1 MGLSAAGLLP
11 GIGNAA
17 TTAKTARK
25 GVKAVVN
32 GAEAWKRIRPAV
44 NAGSVLFGEN
54 GAVVPSYGVGSI
66 IRKGADLIS
75 DVVRKGSDA
84 IRSASKTAD
93 AASSATKTVTPD
105 SISWYNPKTSP
116 RPGTFAD
123 EIDNAKDAVYATGST
138 TVKNPMVTRNPGS
151 GQMVAH
157 NPSSNLP
164 ATVEDVATGT
174 KTGN

>member
-1 MGLSAAGLLP
+1 M
-11 GIGNAA
+11 
-17 TTAKTARK
+17 
-25 GVKAVVN
+25 
-32 GAEAWKRIRPAV
+32 RPAV

-84 IRSASKTAD
+84 IRSAAKTADAAGSAAKTAD